1 MEPGES
7 LGGSRKDEM
16 KALESVAGVRGQTR
30 AAGDYRLTTKTYS
43 TRVIAGDCI
52 PGGA

>member
-1 MEPGES
+1 MEPGGS

-30 AAGDYRLTTKTYS
+30 ASGDNQFTTKTNS
-43 TRVIAGDCI
+43 TTVITGDCI